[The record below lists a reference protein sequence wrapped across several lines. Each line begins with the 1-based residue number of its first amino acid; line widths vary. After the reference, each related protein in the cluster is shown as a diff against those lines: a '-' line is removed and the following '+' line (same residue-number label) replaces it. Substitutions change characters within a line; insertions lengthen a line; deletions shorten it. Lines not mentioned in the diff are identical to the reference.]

1 MSLSPFFRSPFTDI
15 TGGIVS
21 HQMLGECQKQEMQYM
36 DCLEAYGLDRGK
48 VKCADLFSNFHECQ
62 TKTLQ
67 FKRFMAIRRERERQI
82 AEGKLKGDE
91 KFLNPRI
98 DGF

>member
-1 MSLSPFFRSPFTDI
+1 
-15 TGGIVS
+15 
-21 HQMLGECQKQEMQYM
+21 MLGNCQKQEMRYM

-48 VKCADLFSNFHECQ
+48 VKCHEYFADYHECQ
-62 TKTLQ
+62 TKIKQ
-67 FKRFMAIRRERERQI
+67 FKRFVAMRRERDRQI

-91 KFLNPRI
+91 QYLNPRI